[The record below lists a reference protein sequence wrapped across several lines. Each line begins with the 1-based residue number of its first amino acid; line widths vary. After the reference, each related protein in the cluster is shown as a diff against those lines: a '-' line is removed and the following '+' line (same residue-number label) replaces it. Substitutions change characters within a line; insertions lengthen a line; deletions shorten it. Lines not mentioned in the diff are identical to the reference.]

1 MLLDEQIATKR
12 EAQAA
17 KVPKFNKLPNVP
29 K

>member
-1 MLLDEQIATKR
+1 MLLDEQIATER

-17 KVPKFNKLPNVP
+17 KVPKFNKLPNVR